1 MGRYIDWADVVDRYP
16 MLSNVGDATKME
28 NTHIVPAEGEV
39 DARLAPVFTTP
50 FSSDN
55 VTARDLAIQLVYLR
69 AGFLKDDNWV
79 NFKNYVDE
87 RFDRL
92 VDGSEAM
99 LTSSGDVLS
108 SQDTTEAY
116 HTHEGYKPIF
126 DLTDVINQEVDIDL
140 IDAENDKRN

>member
-16 MLSNVGDATKME
+16 VLANVGDAVKMDS
-28 NTHIVPAEGEV
+28 THIVPAESEV

-50 FSSDN
+50 FSNDN
-55 VTARDLAIQLVYLR
+55 VTAQDLSIQLVYLR
-69 AGFLKDDNWV
+69 AGYLKDENWL
-79 NFKNYVDE
+79 NYKNYIDE

-92 VDGSEAM
+92 TDGSEAM

-116 HTHEGYKPIF
+116 HTHANYKPVF
-126 DLTDVINQEVDIDL
+126 DLTDVVNQEVDPDL
-140 IDAENDKRN
+140 IDAEDDKRL

>member
-16 MLSNVGDATKME
+16 VLSNVGDAVKMDS
-28 NTHIVPAEGEV
+28 THIVPAESEV

-55 VTARDLAIQLVYLR
+55 VTAQDLSIQLVYLR
-69 AGFLKDDNWV
+69 AGYLKDDNWV
-79 NFKNYVDE
+79 NFKDYIDE

-92 VDGSEAM
+92 TDGSEAM

-116 HTHEGYKPIF
+116 HTHSGYKPIF
-126 DLTDVINQEVDIDL
+126 DLTDVVKQEIDPDL
-140 IDAENDKRN
+140 IDAEDDKRL